1 MRRAW
6 LLAVFVVAGCESAP
20 PPEPP
25 REPPPGE
32 RIAGIR
38 EKMADRPDDLGL
50 RYALAREQEQ
60 QGLLEAASL
69 NYGIVANE
77 LPPSRYT
84 RAMLAFGRV
93 ELALGRD
100 VSARRAFEA
109 VLAVPPG
116 NETSYVTNPDYRE
129 AAVRLAPVLLAAE
142 RWAEIEALHKRFVD
156 QLGGDEEDWPIR
168 D

>member
-1 MRRAW
+1 MKRAW
-6 LLAVFVVAGCESAP
+6 LLAVVVVAGCESAP

-25 REPPPGE
+25 REP
-32 RIAGIR
+32 IAEIR
-38 EKMADRPDDLGL
+38 EKMADHPDDLSL

-60 QGLLEAASL
+60 KGLLEAASL

-77 LPPSRYT
+77 LPPKRYT

-109 VLAVPPG
+109 VLAVPPE
-116 NETSYVTNPDYRE
+116 NETSTTTNPDYRE
-129 AAVRLAPVLLAAE
+129 AAIRLAPLLLAAE
-142 RWAEIEALHKRFVD
+142 RWAEIEALHKRFMD
-156 QLGGDEEDWPIR
+156 ELGGDEEEWPIR
-168 D
+168 Y